1 MIITCID
8 SSNIYS
14 KTSLTIGNRYLV
26 VERDYIGSQGLN
38 MRINQFRVI
47 DDFGNDEYWYDS
59 SRFEPVEITRNNILE
74 DLGI

>member
-8 SSNIYS
+8 SSDIYS

-26 VERDYIGSQGLN
+26 VERDLIG
-38 MRINQFRVI
+38 FRVI

-74 DLGI
+74 DLDI

>member
-8 SSNIYS
+8 SSDIFKLS
-14 KTSLTIGNRYLV
+14 QQMEKIFSSRRDLIG
-26 VERDYIGSQGLN
+26 
-38 MRINQFRVI
+38 FRVI

-74 DLGI
+74 DLDI